1 MTPEQKASIEQTS
14 RDRAAMLPVPPP
26 KPMSG
31 DGNDADEHGI
41 QTRQPGLL
49 IKPVTIDDLLR
60 RIIALENHPAL
71 APKEEPNG

>member
-14 RDRAAMLPVPPP
+14 RDRA
-26 KPMSG
+26 
-31 DGNDADEHGI
+31 DEHGI

-49 IKPVTIDDLLR
+49 PKPVTIDDLLR